1 MNDAT
6 INFNN
11 LLKQAL
17 EKESKNEDICM
28 ITFEPLVKPI
38 IKLKCNHSF
47 NYDAILKEVKKQKLF
62 INKAEVQKL
71 NYFSIKCP
79 YCRTVQ
85 NKLLPYFSGEKKIK
99 SVNWPKTLCMN
110 YEYDKCQY
118 TFLSGKNK
126 GSLCEKD
133 CLGKYCSK
141 HKKILKKREE
151 AKKEKMLDAFV
162 INKIQNEVVEN
173 EVVENEVVDV
183 VENAIVDK
191 VSPILTTCFPVR
203 FKATCCHTFKR
214 GKSKGQICEK
224 RIYVYPTDQGN
235 FMYSNYYCSQHKK
248 CKNNTSE
255 LLETP
260 KCISIRVSEKIKKM
274 IPDKYYKN
282 FIKTYY
288 TYYYNNP
295 NYNFNKNTQ
304 QFVLHNGS

>member
-17 EKESKNEDICM
+17 EKETKNENICM

-47 NYDAILKEVKKQKLF
+47 NYDAILKEVKKQKLV

-71 NYFSIKCP
+71 HYYSIKCP

-99 SVNWPKTLCMN
+99 SVNWPKTLCMD

-126 GSLCEKD
+126 GSQCEKD
-133 CLGKYCSK
+133 CIGKYCSK

-162 INKIQNEVVEN
+162 INKIEN
-173 EVVENEVVDV
+173 KVVENEVVDV

-288 TYYYNNP
+288 SYYYNNP